1 MSKIYFKL
9 CDGKELGS
17 IGQLIRLMPY
27 FLQGSFWDPNLWC
40 EVQSMQNVGDEEH
53 AGL

>member
-1 MSKIYFKL
+1 
-9 CDGKELGS
+9 
-17 IGQLIRLMPY
+17 MPY

-53 AGL
+53 ADLLKIRINLLSIKKKH